1 MSKIKIDT
9 KDWLFWGIVVLT
21 LFIMAVLGCYFFQ
34 TRGDFADKQ
43 TDWAEFGSV
52 LGAITGLIAF
62 AGVLFTLRQ
71 NKQQSLNS
79 EERSVFFELIKIFIS
94 YRDTLRVKRT
104 DWVYDNEQCQWKI
117 TPHSE
122 FCTPEQTYRQ
132 IYVELYHTFY
142 LEIKRSIPK
151 NFTQDNLMNEIIPR
165 KMTDTAWVMTWCYVT
180 QAIKNIYLEDDYAMR
195 KKVSIKTFPIH
206 LNVYDYICLRV
217 IELYTKQDNFKP
229 ITEACTK
236 AANHCLAPY
245 RNQLGTYFRNVYYIL
260 DMVSEFN
267 SPQKYSKIFRAQLSK
282 YELVLLFFNS
292 FSSLSTPKTRELY
305 LNADLFNNL
314 ELKDIRLKK
323 GIDDDSVSRM
333 SYIEFPSTL
342 FQTEDEE
349 EYVDS
354 NFLKKMYDSIQIEVQ

>member
-1 MSKIKIDT
+1 M
-9 KDWLFWGIVVLT
+9 
-21 LFIMAVLGCYFFQ
+21 
-34 TRGDFADKQ
+34 
-43 TDWAEFGSV
+43 
-52 LGAITGLIAF
+52 
-62 AGVLFTLRQ
+62 
-71 NKQQSLNS
+71 
-79 EERSVFFELIKIFIS
+79 
-94 YRDTLRVKRT
+94 
-104 DWVYDNEQCQWKI
+104 
-117 TPHSE
+117 
-122 FCTPEQTYRQ
+122 
-132 IYVELYHTFY
+132 
-142 LEIKRSIPK
+142 
-151 NFTQDNLMNEIIPR
+151 
-165 KMTDTAWVMTWCYVT
+165 
-180 QAIKNIYLEDDYAMR
+180 
-195 KKVSIKTFPIH
+195 
-206 LNVYDYICLRV
+206 NVYDYICLRV
-217 IELYTKQDNFKP
+217 IELYIKQDNFKP

-245 RNQLGTYFRNVYYIL
+245 RNQLGTYFRNAYYIL

-323 GIDDDSVSRM
+323 RIDDDSVSRM